1 MAYSSR
7 EIVDYLLANPE
18 MDDAQ
23 IVKAMETY
31 SISPAQMAQAVNMQE
46 GEIAARVAATLPP
59 NQAVLL
65 GDTYVQAVN
74 QVIGSGQDQ
83 QVGALEN
90 VITYK
95 ADDNQAGGN
104 INYFSPTGEFQ
115 QTTKQ
120 QEVAGSFL
128 GGLAEAFNDPVVQAA
143 FLGLGGG
150 GALGNA
156 LGLTGS
162 TAQAVGTGLFKGGT
176 ALAGGADLEDA
187 LASGLLSGGLV
198 YGGNALNNYL
208 TTGSAAD
215 VGLTDRQFAILDA
228 TQLANQGLTTPQIID
243 TLSAGGYNDAIIDR
257 AITAITPTT
266 VATTPVSTPVTD
278 GVTITAPTTPSLNNV
293 LSTIAATT
301 PIPVTPAPVAVS
313 TPVTDTV
320 NITGTTQPQI
330 TTQQVIDL
338 VNSQLVANVGTPVTS
353 TTVPTQTITAP
364 SNNVTTQGVINAIAA
379 TVPTVIQPP
388 TVTTPTTI
396 PTTTVPTTTITADR
410 PVTTPEVI
418 NTVASTLTPTV
429 VTPTTTPTTTT
440 TPTDIKE
447 TDPVRIVQ
455 LALAAAG
462 LLGAGSALS
471 NTPTPTGFDI
481 VPVPTDWKTP
491 PPTGVAPFTPLT
503 PIDFGN
509 RNLLMGTQWEKFLDP
524 NYGQVPEPI
533 QYSQPSNMSYSDLMG
548 ILGSKQGMPSRS
560 TLSIN
565 DIISGIQNQYG
576 QTPVSTVG

>member
-1 MAYSSR
+1 M
-7 EIVDYLLANPE
+7 
-18 MDDAQ
+18 
-23 IVKAMETY
+23 
-31 SISPAQMAQAVNMQE
+31 
-46 GEIAARVAATLPP
+46 
-59 NQAVLL
+59 
-65 GDTYVQAVN
+65 
-74 QVIGSGQDQ
+74 
-83 QVGALEN
+83 
-90 VITYK
+90 
-95 ADDNQAGGN
+95 
-104 INYFSPTGEFQ
+104 
-115 QTTKQ
+115 
-120 QEVAGSFL
+120 
-128 GGLAEAFNDPVVQAA
+128 
-143 FLGLGGG
+143 

-162 TAQAVGTGLFKGGT
+162 TAQAVGTGLFKGGS

-266 VATTPVSTPVTD
+266 VTTPTTTPVAVSTPVTD

-293 LSTIAATT
+293 LSTIAA
-301 PIPVTPAPVAVS
+301 PVAVS

-320 NITGTTQPQI
+320 NVTGTTQPNM
-330 TTQQVIDL
+330 TTQQVVDL

-379 TVPTVIQPP
+379 TVPAVIQPP

-396 PTTTVPTTTITADR
+396 PTTTVPTTTITADK

-418 NTVASTLTPTV
+418 NTVASTLTPTA
-429 VTPTTTPTTTT
+429 VTPKTTPTPTTTT
-440 TPTDIKE
+440 TTTDIKE
-447 TDPVRIVQ
+447 TDPVKIVQ

-462 LLGAGSALS
+462 LLGAGSVLS

-481 VPVPTDWKTP
+481 VPVPESWTTP
-491 PPTGVAPFTPLT
+491 PKTGVAPFTPLT
-503 PIDFGN
+503 PIDFGT

-524 NYGQVPEPI
+524 NYGQVPKPI
-533 QYSQPSNMSYSDLMG
+533 QYSQPSNLSYNDLMG
-548 ILGSKQGMPSRS
+548 ILGSKQGMPARS
-560 TLSIN
+560 SLSIN

-576 QTPVSTVG
+576 QAPTSTMG